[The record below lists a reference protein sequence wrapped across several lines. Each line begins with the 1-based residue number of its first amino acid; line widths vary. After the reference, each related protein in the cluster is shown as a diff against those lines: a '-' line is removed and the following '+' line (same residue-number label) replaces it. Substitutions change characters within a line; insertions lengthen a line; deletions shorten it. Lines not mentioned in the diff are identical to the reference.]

1 MVVFTCFE
9 PTLPPEMVVNNIKDE
24 YMSIFIFTVLGF
36 FYFRAF
42 FSIFRHFR
50 AVLGILGILG
60 VSVEIWGILGVIVSY
75 KIPRGILMVVG
86 HWKGLGRFGEV
97 WGV

>member
-36 FYFRAF
+36 FIFGHFLAF
-42 FSIFRHFR
+42 
-50 AVLGILGILG
+50 LGI
-60 VSVEIWGILGVIVSY
+60 S
-75 KIPRGILMVVG
+75 
-86 HWKGLGRFGEV
+86 GRFWAFWAF
-97 WGV
+97 WGFQWRFGGFWE

>member
-1 MVVFTCFE
+1 M
-9 PTLPPEMVVNNIKDE
+9 
-24 YMSIFIFTVLGF
+24 
-36 FYFRAF
+36 
-42 FSIFRHFR
+42 
-50 AVLGILGILG
+50 GILG